1 MGNKQENNDVED
13 AGRCCAE
20 TLIQMAEALRDAI
33 PRDKARVNAFRVLD
47 YLARRT
53 IELVREDKEPLIPT
67 KDIYLDLD
75 GNPNL
80 EPSAWL
86 SPLWSVI
93 ENKWYEQIEE
103 SVITRCR
110 ALGLAQ
116 YPRPVKLG
124 GSPTLYRLDACPI
137 EASQAEAPAP
147 RTRVGERSAGLGVT
161 YEPDL
166 TLKLSRLGRLV
177 FGGGLAWTRS
187 KKFAL
192 AGVILGATL
201 ALVVMTYLGHS
212 ALLRSR
218 SALSAADLLAFVVII
233 GGPWAFIRKV
243 DKMMRIF
250 DDRIVIA
257 PDWTLAW
264 KEFGAT
270 MELEGDSEN
279 GGTRAVKVVRY
290 AAPCPIC
297 DGLLR
302 LDRGEPDYPRRL
314 VGRCSQSPREHVYSF
329 DRITRR
335 GVALVV
341 PF

>member
-1 MGNKQENNDVED
+1 
-13 AGRCCAE
+13 
-20 TLIQMAEALRDAI
+20 MAEALRAAI

-47 YLARRT
+47 YLAQRT
-53 IELVREDKEPLIPT
+53 IELVRKDKEPLIPT
-67 KDIYLDLD
+67 KDIHIDLG
-75 GNPNL
+75 GNPNQ

-86 SPLWSVI
+86 SPLWAAI
-93 ENKWYEQIEE
+93 ENKWYDQIEE

-137 EASQAEAPAP
+137 EASQVEAPAL
-147 RTRVGERSAGLGVT
+147 RARVGERSAGLGVT

-187 KKFAL
+187 KKVAL
-192 AGVILGATL
+192 AGVILGTVI
-201 ALVVMTYLGHS
+201 ALGIITYLGYT

-218 SALSAADLLAFVVII
+218 SPLAAADLVALLVIVW
-233 GGPWAFIRKV
+233 GPWVTFRQI

-257 PDWTLAW
+257 PDWALAW

-270 MELEGDSEN
+270 MELEGTSEN

-290 AAPCPIC
+290 AASCPIC

-329 DRITRR
+329 DRITRS

-341 PF
+341 PY